1 MTVARM
7 IRLLL
12 GAGLVVF
19 SSCGPTSM
27 PLPMPTRTPDAANSS
42 LEVSK
47 TSALADNS
55 DTIELTVT
63 VKDSTGAPVNE
74 AVVALSASG
83 RGTPV
88 DASGRTSTGSD
99 GKLTLAL
106 RSNVAETRTVTAT
119 VTTPSGPVALA
130 TKPVVTFLAGP
141 LANVRFTVQPSQV
154 RVGAPITP
162 AVVLAAED
170 AQGNMVASS
179 EVTVSVRLVRT
190 TMAGG
195 LSGGAAKRVTDGGVV
210 FDALTIANAEA
221 GVALRAETSNGAAA
235 ESMTFTVVP

>member
-1 MTVARM
+1 M
-7 IRLLL
+7 IRLLV
-12 GAGLVVF
+12 GAGLAVL

-27 PLPMPTRTPDAANSS
+27 PMPMPVRTPDAANST

-47 TSALADNS
+47 TTAVADNS
-55 DTIELTVT
+55 DTIELIVT

-74 AVVALSASG
+74 AGVVVAASG

-106 RSNVAETRTVTAT
+106 RSNVAETRTITAT
-119 VTTPSGPVALA
+119 VTTPSGPVALSMQ
-130 TKPVVTFLAGP
+130 PVVTFLAGP

-154 RVGAPITP
+154 RVGLPITP
-162 AVVLAAED
+162 AVALAAED
-170 AQGNMVASS
+170 AHGNLVASS
-179 EVTVSVRLVRT
+179 DVTVSVRLVRT

-195 LSGGAAKRVTDGGVV
+195 LSGGAAKRVSDGGVV
-210 FDALTIANAEA
+210 FDALTIANAES
-221 GVALRAETSNGAAA
+221 GVALRAETSNGSAA